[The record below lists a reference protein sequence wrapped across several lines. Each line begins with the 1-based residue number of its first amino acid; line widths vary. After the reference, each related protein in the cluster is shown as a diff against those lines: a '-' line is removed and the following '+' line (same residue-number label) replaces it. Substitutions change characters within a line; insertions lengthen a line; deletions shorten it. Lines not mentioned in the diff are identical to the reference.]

1 VIRSIITALL
11 LLSCVSASLSQPPAK
26 PVRKDVVV
34 SKEALDIHNSGFVFD
49 GHNDLPWE
57 LRVKSG
63 KSFTQYDIAKP
74 QPRLHTDI
82 PRLRKGNVGAQFWSA
97 YVPVSTT
104 KSKAAVKTTF
114 EQVDL
119 IHRMVKQYPDAF
131 ELARSTDDIERIRKK
146 GKIASFIGI
155 EGGHSIDSSLDTLRE
170 MYAQGV
176 RYMTLTHTENTP
188 WADSCADT
196 PRFGLNEF
204 GGKVVQEM
212 NRIGMLVDLSHVS
225 PECMKKAIAATKAP
239 VIFSHSSARGVADHT
254 RNVPDDVLA
263 IMKDNGG
270 VVMVNFYPAFI
281 VPEAIRYTKNLDQIS
296 KELKKK
302 YPDEKQFS
310 EAMAA
315 WRRENDYPKGTVH
328 HVVDHIDHIVKI
340 AGIDH
345 VGLGSDYDGIPR
357 VPAQLE
363 DVSTYP
369 VITQELLNR
378 GYTKEQIHKIMSGNI
393 IRAFKKAEEISR
405 AMGGQKS

>member
-1 VIRSIITALL
+1 MDKLL
-11 LLSCVSASLSQPPAK
+11 AMAFLTLIPLTVFAQPPAK
-26 PVRKDVVV
+26 PAGKEVVV
-34 SKEALDIHNSGFVFD
+34 TKEALDIHNSGFVFD

-63 KSFTQYDIAKP
+63 KGFTQFDVAKP

-82 PRLRKGNVGAQFWSA
+82 PRLKKGNVGAQFWSA

-104 KSKAAVKTTF
+104 KSKSAVKTTF

-119 IHRMVKQYPDAF
+119 IHRMVKQYPETF
-131 ELARSTDDIERIRKK
+131 ELARNTGDIERIRKQ

-170 MYAQGV
+170 MYDQGV

-204 GGKVVQEM
+204 GVKVVQEM

-225 PECMKKAIAATKAP
+225 PDCMKKAIAVSKAP
-239 VIFSHSSARGVADHT
+239 VIFSHSSARGVADHS
-254 RNVPDDVLA
+254 RNVPDDVLKLV
-263 IMKDNGG
+263 KDNGG

-281 VPEAIRYTKNLDQIS
+281 VPEAIRYTKHLEEIS

-302 YPDEKQFS
+302 YPDEKQYA

-315 WRRENDYPKGTVH
+315 WRRENDYPNGSVRN
-328 HVVDHIDHIVKI
+328 VVDHIDHIVKI
-340 AGIDH
+340 AGIDC

-378 GYTKEQIHKIMSGNI
+378 GYTKEQIHKILSGNI
-393 IRAFKKAEEISR
+393 IRAFKKAEEVSR
-405 AMGGQKS
+405 ELGGQK